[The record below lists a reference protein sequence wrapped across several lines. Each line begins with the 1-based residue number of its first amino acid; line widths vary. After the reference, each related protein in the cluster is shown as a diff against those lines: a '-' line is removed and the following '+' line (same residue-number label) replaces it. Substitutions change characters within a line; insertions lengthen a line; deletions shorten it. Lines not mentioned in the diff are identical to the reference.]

1 VRGLGIVC
9 SIKNRRPVVSGIVLE
24 RTADGATFVDRFELV
39 ADRRE
44 DFPQQLATL
53 LDDLQS
59 RFAATEKDDWPDA
72 VVVRAMDFYRGRS
85 NLGDTAQKRYAAEG
99 VVLAAARSR
108 VSRTVWL
115 TGLEVGNKCGLS
127 KDAAEARGLE
137 IVPNGPKEAAA
148 AALAALRLA
157 AG

>member
-9 SIKNRRPVVSGIVLE
+9 SIKNGRPVVSGIVLE
-24 RTADGATFVDRFELV
+24 ATDDGEKLVDSFELV

-53 LDDLQS
+53 LEDLQS
-59 RFAATEKDDWPDA
+59 KFAATEKHDWPDA

-99 VVLAAARSR
+99 VALAVARSR
-108 VSRTVWL
+108 VRQTVWL
-115 TGLEVGNKCGLS
+115 TGLEVGNKCGAS

-137 IVPNGPKEAAA
+137 IVPSGPKEAAA
-148 AALAALRLA
+148 AALAALRV
-157 AG
+157 AGG